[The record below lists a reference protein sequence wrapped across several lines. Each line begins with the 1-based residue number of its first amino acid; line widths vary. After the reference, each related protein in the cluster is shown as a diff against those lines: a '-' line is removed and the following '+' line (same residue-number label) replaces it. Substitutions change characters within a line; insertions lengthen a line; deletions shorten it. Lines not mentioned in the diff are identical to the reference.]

1 MLERFAVA
9 LVCPLRALVAQRR
22 VEADRVKGALDVIG
36 IVALLEQ
43 RERDASR
50 TATRFRER
58 RLGQREGTS
67 SPIVRTLR
75 RLEQFD
81 LACEDPHSDMV
92 AVRRNVPPINPR
104 HLRRLPH
111 DVQAA
116 HAEWA
121 EAQLAEAPI
130 AAARRRAR
138 RVAFTLLEQGDDPD
152 HVERVLHAMGFHP
165 ALCHLAP
172 L

>member
-1 MLERFAVA
+1 M
-9 LVCPLRALVAQRR
+9 
-22 VEADRVKGALDVIG
+22 
-36 IVALLEQ
+36 
-43 RERDASR
+43 
-50 TATRFRER
+50 
-58 RLGQREGTS
+58 
-67 SPIVRTLR
+67 RTLR

-111 DVQAA
+111 DVQLA

-165 ALCHLAP
+165 ALCHESAPVGLRPPLRGARARDTPRRSRADPRGDPRPARPPDRPSTSGASLPRDAP
-172 L
+172 LVSFATPLA